1 MSAPRANAHLLSV
14 RSSSLGYLF
23 WVCLLMTHFGLSSAL
38 AETEEF
44 DLNTKDG
51 AASTLQIESVT
62 ITGTRISSD
71 QSPISGLTT
80 VITREMIEAR
90 ADENII
96 DLLRGE
102 SGVHVAQSGGRGGVA
117 SVQLRGGDPNF
128 TLVLVD
134 GIKVN
139 DPTNARGGSFDFS
152 ALPLAQVERIEITR
166 GAQSSVY
173 GSDSLGGVISITT
186 RESVDL
192 GGMVDIVLGESGFR
206 RTSISVSSSVTD
218 ISQLSLTASSEDDGD
233 ILVGNEFANDSL
245 TGSYSLNDGDA
256 LSISVRGLLSS
267 SESRA
272 FPDDSGGPRLSVLR
286 ALGDREKDQ
295 LAVSA
300 SARYQYTD
308 QLELNLL
315 LGTNKHDEISS
326 SPAVAPGVRDGVP
339 ASNIDSEFRREN
351 VAIHGA
357 LNWSENTQ
365 TILGIDYLRED
376 GELAGQI
383 ELFPGFA
390 LPQDFALDRTTTG
403 FFSEFAHRPS
413 EQFGVN
419 VSLRIDKAD
428 GFEER
433 ITGRLGVEYQSG
445 NARFFVSGGEGF
457 KLPSFYA
464 LGHALVGNA
473 DLKPE
478 TSRNVEA
485 GVEWQREKS
494 EVSVSAFRSDYDN
507 LINFDPMIFRL
518 VNESDVRS
526 EGMEF
531 AARFK
536 PTALASI
543 AVNAT
548 YVDVMIDGGG
558 SLLQRPDWRFGLNAQ
573 WQLAEGWSATAD
585 WIYVGDLLDSAV
597 PTGLETVAA
606 YNRLDMSVNWRASAS
621 WRAFLAIDNALNK
634 SFETA
639 IGFPGVGRRLR
650 LGASYRF

>member
-44 DLNTKDG
+44 DLNTKDV

-365 TILGIDYLRED
+365 AILGIDYLRED

-494 EVSVSAFRSDYDN
+494 ELSVSAFRSDYDN

>member
-1 MSAPRANAHLLSV
+1 
-14 RSSSLGYLF
+14 
-23 WVCLLMTHFGLSSAL
+23 MTHFGLSSAL

-365 TILGIDYLRED
+365 AILGIDYLRED

>member
-1 MSAPRANAHLLSV
+1 
-14 RSSSLGYLF
+14 
-23 WVCLLMTHFGLSSAL
+23 MTHFGLSSAL

>member
-365 TILGIDYLRED
+365 AILGIDYLRED

-419 VSLRIDKAD
+419 LSLRIDKAD

>member
-1 MSAPRANAHLLSV
+1 
-14 RSSSLGYLF
+14 
-23 WVCLLMTHFGLSSAL
+23 
-38 AETEEF
+38 
-44 DLNTKDG
+44 
-51 AASTLQIESVT
+51 
-62 ITGTRISSD
+62 
-71 QSPISGLTT
+71 
-80 VITREMIEAR
+80 
-90 ADENII
+90 
-96 DLLRGE
+96 
-102 SGVHVAQSGGRGGVA
+102 
-117 SVQLRGGDPNF
+117 
-128 TLVLVD
+128 
-134 GIKVN
+134 
-139 DPTNARGGSFDFS
+139 
-152 ALPLAQVERIEITR
+152 
-166 GAQSSVY
+166 
-173 GSDSLGGVISITT
+173 
-186 RESVDL
+186 
-192 GGMVDIVLGESGFR
+192 
-206 RTSISVSSSVTD
+206 
-218 ISQLSLTASSEDDGD
+218 
-233 ILVGNEFANDSL
+233 
-245 TGSYSLNDGDA
+245 
-256 LSISVRGLLSS
+256 
-267 SESRA
+267 
-272 FPDDSGGPRLSVLR
+272 
-286 ALGDREKDQ
+286 
-295 LAVSA
+295 
-300 SARYQYTD
+300 
-308 QLELNLL
+308 
-315 LGTNKHDEISS
+315 
-326 SPAVAPGVRDGVP
+326 
-339 ASNIDSEFRREN
+339 
-351 VAIHGA
+351 
-357 LNWSENTQ
+357 
-365 TILGIDYLRED
+365 
-376 GELAGQI
+376 
-383 ELFPGFA
+383 
-390 LPQDFALDRTTTG
+390 
-403 FFSEFAHRPS
+403 
-413 EQFGVN
+413 